1 MPRQSRL
8 DAPGVLQHVIVRGIE
23 KRKIFLDE
31 TDRLL
36 FITRLSSLL
45 TSTETEC
52 LAWALIPNHFHLLL
66 RSGASGLAS
75 FMRRL
80 LTGYAISFNK
90 RHNRVGHLFQNRY
103 KSIVCEEDTY
113 LLELV
118 RYIHLNPLRARI
130 VSSLDELDCYPWSGH
145 AVLVGNHQ
153 MDGQVTADVLGY
165 FGESNKRAVDRYRQ
179 FVEEGMTQGRRS
191 DLTGGGLRR
200 SQGQLQEGQRLES
213 YDERVL
219 GSGDFVEYLR
229 TEKNL
234 KDRLPRGLS
243 LAQLVERV
251 ADYYGLSAEA
261 LVRSTRM
268 PRFVEARGVVCYLGV
283 RELEKSGAEVGLVL
297 NMKRSGVCLAARRGE
312 EIIRRCPDIIEKVLG
327 G

>member
-31 TDRLL
+31 TDRHL
-36 FITRLSSLL
+36 FVKRLSGLL
-45 TSTETEC
+45 ISTETEC

-66 RSGASGLAS
+66 RSGSCGLAS

-130 VSSLDELDCYPWSGH
+130 VKSMAELDCYPWSGH
-145 AVLVGNHQ
+145 AVIMGKQQVE
-153 MDGQVTADVLGY
+153 GQSVEGVLGY
-165 FGESNKRAVDRYRQ
+165 FGKKKNLAVKKYRQ
-179 FVEEGMTQGRRS
+179 FVEDGSAQGRRN
-191 DLTGGGLRR
+191 DLIGGGLRR
-200 SQGQLQEGQRLES
+200 SQGGIEEGRRSES
-213 YDERVL
+213 YDDRVL
-219 GSGDFVEYLR
+219 GSGEFVDYLR
-229 TEKNL
+229 TDKKLHDKLAKQISLETLLARIAEYFGLELGSLN
-234 KDRLPRGLS
+234 RGGRNP
-243 LAQLVERV
+243 QV
-251 ADYYGLSAEA
+251 
-261 LVRSTRM
+261 
-268 PRFVEARGVVCYLGV
+268 VEARGVACYFAV
-283 RELEKSGAEVGLVL
+283 RELEYSGVIVGDALR
-297 NMKRSGVCLAARRGE
+297 MKRSGVCLAARRGE
-312 EIIRRCPDIIEKVLG
+312 VFVMQNQGVKEKVLG
-327 G
+327 L

>member
-31 TDRLL
+31 TDRHL
-36 FITRLSSLL
+36 FVKRLFDLL

-66 RSGASGLAS
+66 RSGTRGLAS

-80 LTGYAISFNK
+80 LTGYAITFNK

-103 KSIVCEEDTY
+103 KSIVCEEDAY

-130 VSSLDELDCYPWSGH
+130 VKSMDELDRYPWSGH
-145 AVLVGNHQ
+145 AVLMGNRQ
-153 MDGQVTADVLGY
+153 IDGQVTAEILDH
-165 FGESNKRAVDRYRQ
+165 FGKSKKSAADKYRQ
-179 FVEEGMTQGRRS
+179 FVEDGIAQGRRR

-200 SQGQLQEGQRLES
+200 SQGRIQEGQRIES
-213 YDERVL
+213 YDDRVL
-219 GSGDFVEYLR
+219 GNGDFVEYLR

-234 KDRLPRGLS
+234 HDRLPIGLP
-243 LAQLVERV
+243 LEQLVDRV
-251 ADYYGLSAEA
+251 AEHYGVSAEM
-261 LVRSTRM
+261 LKRSSRK
-268 PRFVEARGVVCYLGV
+268 PLLVEARGVVCYLGV
-283 RELEKSGAEVGLVL
+283 RELEKSGTAVGLVL

-312 EIIRRCPDIIEKVLG
+312 EIVRQNPGMMEKLFG

>member
-31 TDRLL
+31 TDRHL
-36 FITRLSSLL
+36 FVKRLADLL

-66 RSGASGLAS
+66 RSGSCGLAN

-80 LTGYAISFNK
+80 LTGYAITFNK
-90 RHNRVGHLFQNRY
+90 RHSRVGHLFQNRY

-130 VSSLDELDCYPWSGH
+130 VKNMDELDRYPWSGH
-145 AVLVGNHQ
+145 SVVIGNRAFE
-153 MDGQVTADVLGY
+153 GQVREEILGY
-165 FGESNKRAVDRYRQ
+165 FAKRKKTATGKYRQ
-179 FVEEGMTQGRRS
+179 FIEEGIALGRQS

-200 SQGQLQEGQRLES
+200 SRGGAVDGRQMES
-213 YDERVL
+213 YDDRVL
-219 GSGDFVEYLR
+219 GSGEFVEYLR
-229 TEKNL
+229 SEK
-234 KDRLPRGLS
+234 RLGNRLASGIS
-243 LAQLVERV
+243 LNQLVERV
-251 ADYYGLSAEA
+251 AEYYAVEAES
-261 LVRSTRM
+261 LRRSSRM
-268 PRFVEARGVVCYLGV
+268 PMIVEARGAICYLAV
-283 RELEKSGAEVGLVL
+283 RELEKNGTAVGSAL

-312 EIIRRCPDIIEKVLG
+312 KIVEQNPGIRERVFG